1 MKLVINERLKG
12 KKLYKEVW
20 KELTIKG
27 VTYKVSNLG
36 RIFGKTRELK
46 QRLNKDG
53 YLIVTVGDKD
63 NRTSARVHRLVMMA
77 FRPCEGMENLEVDH
91 IDTCRTKN
99 KLSNLRW
106 TSHIENCNN
115 PLSREHYSDCMIGD
129 KNPFFGKTHTD
140 EQKAKW
146 SKERK
151 GKKLSEEHRK
161 KLSENSVWKGR
172 KHTEEEIEK
181 MRNNCSNKRQVRCI
195 ETGIVYPSIKE
206 ASRDTGG
213 DSSSIGD
220 CCKGKRKTCGKHPI
234 TSERL
239 HWEYYEDNNE

>member
-1 MKLVINERLKG
+1 MKLGINERLKG
-12 KKLYKEVW
+12 KKLYKECW

-53 YLIVTVGDKD
+53 YLDVTVGKGKY
-63 NRTSARVHRLVMMA
+63 RTTRRVHRLVMMA

-99 KLSNLRW
+99 ELSNLRW

-146 SKERK
+146 SKER
-151 GKKLSEEHRK
+151 
-161 KLSENSVWKGR
+161 GR
-172 KHTEEEIEK
+172 KCI
-181 MRNNCSNKRQVRCI
+181 CI
-195 ETGIVYPSIKE
+195 ETGEVFPSFKKAGESVGVSGDAINKVCRGE
-206 ASRDTGG
+206 HKTSGG
-213 DSSSIGD
+213 Y
-220 CCKGKRKTCGKHPI
+220 
-234 TSERL
+234 
-239 HWEYYEDNNE
+239 HWAYYEDNYE